1 MSLQVVLKLGII
13 TWYTANKA
21 YVAAKLCENRDKPQM
36 KCCGKCY
43 LNKQLKKTEQHG
55 NTGNSSKSQ
64 EKDVDLFIVTQAK
77 GIEFA
82 SDALLKML
90 VGYYRAP
97 LGYAYHPFVFHPPA
111 VTCL

>member
-43 LNKQLKKTEQHG
+43 LNKQLKKTEQQG
-55 NTGNSSKSQ
+55 NSSNSSKSQ
-64 EKDVDLFIVTQAK
+64 ERDADMFIDVPVNSLEFIYT
-77 GIEFA
+77 
-82 SDALLKML
+82 ALRKT
-90 VGYYRAP
+90 YNYFYQAP
-97 LGYAYHPFVFHPPA
+97 LGYAYHAAVFHPPA
-111 VTCL
+111 ITCI